1 MLTEA
6 VINLVD
12 IHDRLVTSLVYC
24 AISHVVDFLYC
35 LNLFVYGKYYF
46 IKIKNQNMEEIQG
59 GHCPCSKIQGGQP
72 TTLPPPCRAPEV
84 LMKNIGLQG
93 KWTTPEI
100 KMNRRVPTKHENDM
114 TGRGNKTGR
123 AMCRR
128 KIILALLLGLIL

>member
-1 MLTEA
+1 M
-6 VINLVD
+6 INVVD

-59 GHCPCSKIQGGQP
+59 GQP

-93 KWTTPEI
+93 K
-100 KMNRRVPTKHENDM
+100 
-114 TGRGNKTGR
+114 
-123 AMCRR
+123 
-128 KIILALLLGLIL
+128 